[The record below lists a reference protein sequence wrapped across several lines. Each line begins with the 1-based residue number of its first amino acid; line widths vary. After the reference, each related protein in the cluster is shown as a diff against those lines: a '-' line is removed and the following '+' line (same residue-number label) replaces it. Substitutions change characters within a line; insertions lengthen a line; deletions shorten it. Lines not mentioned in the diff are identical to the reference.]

1 MNTSLKVTKYQ
12 LFDYKL
18 GLIIFYSIIAIISV
32 IIITSNVTSD
42 GNMSGIGLSTVI
54 FIFIVGLNSFK
65 VVFKFMQVNNVSRKS
80 FLMGSIQAFLI
91 VAFFMTIIDFLL
103 GSFLKNLFLYISLYE
118 LIYMEK
124 SVLKEIIWSFL
135 LYSLAINLGFMITI
149 IYYRVNKLFRTII
162 SVLPIFA
169 VLLIILMNTVTN
181 GFILKSLNKFIL
193 FLTNPISSMICLFI
207 GIIVILSCSY
217 LLTRRAVVKE

>member
-1 MNTSLKVTKYQ
+1 
-12 LFDYKL
+12 
-18 GLIIFYSIIAIISV
+18 
-32 IIITSNVTSD
+32 
-42 GNMSGIGLSTVI
+42 
-54 FIFIVGLNSFK
+54 
-65 VVFKFMQVNNVSRKS
+65 MQVNNVSRKS